1 MTVHIRFF
9 AGVLCLVKVGG
20 HQQLLRDMAQGAS
33 DRTYSLRFA
42 GVLYLVQARGS
53 PAAAGR

>member
-20 HQQLLRDMAQGAS
+20 HQQLLEDMAQGAS
-33 DRTYSLRFA
+33 EK
-42 GVLYLVQARGS
+42 
-53 PAAAGR
+53 AAWADTSYTTISRP